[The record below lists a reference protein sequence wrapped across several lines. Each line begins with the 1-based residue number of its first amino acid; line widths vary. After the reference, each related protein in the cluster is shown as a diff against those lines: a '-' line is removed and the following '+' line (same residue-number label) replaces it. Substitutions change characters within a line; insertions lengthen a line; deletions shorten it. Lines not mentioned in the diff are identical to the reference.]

1 MATSVSATTTR
12 RNIWAFIQPAEKQ
25 RADKTAQH
33 LSRKLPQENRPQES
47 AKGKRGE
54 NKGVGK
60 CARYVAAVEAEPTWA
75 VENLPP
81 VPANRI
87 REGQGVLP
95 SVYSA
100 FVPKQKSAIIRFKRH
115 CNSRTGW
122 AFGERPT
129 PPLRGG
135 YWLLG

>member
-12 RNIWAFIQPAEKQ
+12 KNIWAFIQPAEKQ

-60 CARYVAAVEAEPTWA
+60 CARYVAAVEAEPTWVVTSRRCQQIESEKA
-75 VENLPP
+75 RGCCQVSIAHLFQ
-81 VPANRI
+81 NRN
-87 REGQGVLP
+87 RL
-95 SVYSA
+95 
-100 FVPKQKSAIIRFKRH
+100 
-115 CNSRTGW
+115 
-122 AFGERPT
+122 
-129 PPLRGG
+129 
-135 YWLLG
+135 